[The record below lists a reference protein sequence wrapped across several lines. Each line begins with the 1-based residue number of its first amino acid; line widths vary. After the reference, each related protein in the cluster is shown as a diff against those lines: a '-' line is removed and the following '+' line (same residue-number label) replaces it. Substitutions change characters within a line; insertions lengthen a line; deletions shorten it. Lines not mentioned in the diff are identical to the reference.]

1 MTRLKME
8 VRVSYRPNGT
18 SLEALR
24 DNLEQAI
31 TDAMNNGTLTGDTPA
46 EVESVH
52 LKIKE
57 Y

>member
-1 MTRLKME
+1 ME

-31 TDAMNNGTLTGDTPA
+31 TDAMNNGTLTGETPA
-46 EVESVH
+46 EVESINV
-52 LKIKE
+52 KIKG